1 MFEVFDY
8 TIRGVQMARA
18 DADST
23 TSDTDDAERRG
34 DVGGGADWE
43 REDARF
49 FVTYIYATREE
60 ERWGGESDFV
70 SADERVGDA
79 IDQDLYSVERRI
91 EVREISFFPLSRVF
105 VYIAFIVRC

>member
-1 MFEVFDY
+1 
-8 TIRGVQMARA
+8 MARA

-34 DVGGGADWE
+34 YVGGGADWE

-70 SADERVGDA
+70 SADERVGNA

-91 EVREISFFPLSRVF
+91 EVREISFFPLSHVF
-105 VYIAFIVRC
+105 LYIAFIVRCC

>member
-1 MFEVFDY
+1 
-8 TIRGVQMARA
+8 MARA

-60 ERWGGESDFV
+60 ERWGVESDFV

-79 IDQDLYSVERRI
+79 IDQDLYSVERWI
-91 EVREISFFPLSRVF
+91 KVSAFFGIVGSRV
-105 VYIAFIVRC
+105 YC

>member
-1 MFEVFDY
+1 
-8 TIRGVQMARA
+8 MARA

-49 FVTYIYATREE
+49 FVTYIYATRQE
-60 ERWGGESDFV
+60 ERWGGEGDFV

-91 EVREISFFPLSRVF
+91 EVREISFFPLSHVF
-105 VYIAFIVRC
+105 LYIAFIVRCC

>member
-1 MFEVFDY
+1 
-8 TIRGVQMARA
+8 MARA

-60 ERWGGESDFV
+60 ERWGDESDFV

-91 EVREISFFPLSRVF
+91 EVHEISFFPLSRVF
-105 VYIAFIVRC
+105 LYIAFIVRCC